1 MNVPGYVPAGFV
13 RKPRSPQDDELLL
26 RTPPPAAPRATTS
39 RGVMTDGSEDA
50 APRAVA
56 DGRRSAPR
64 SDAFGSPPPL
74 LSLPPPPPT
83 PPPPSPPL
91 TPPPSPWRRRRPAAP
106 RTVADD
112 RCEALLLGPL
122 PTARA
127 IDVGRNGAASPC
139 LSGCSSHR
147 CGADERL
154 AAEPPRRVAR
164 SQLAILERERDY
176 YKSALRSSLAWAKGM
191 QRQAD
196 QRADERRRPRPR
208 ITLDAPPGLRRA
220 ARLDAAAEHDAEAA
234 DPLRREAAYAGQGRR
249 AKPRLISAA
258 NFTSRRTTSAAASCG
273 ATRTRRARFFTD
285 AASRG
290 VGRALLEDRR
300 APFEHFFPRNLF
312 LSAVHA
318 VAFTAAPALA
328 AATPGPDAPDDEEL
342 LDWEKLAEELKDF
355 KQRAAAMLVRV
366 LGCTSL
372 KRALEAACVKYCA
385 LPTADKL
392 VKDASKSALRKAAR
406 HGRLGASYR
415 MLATAAYANALSY
428 VSNLAVEEACFL
440 AQYTRETKADPRAE
454 LAHRRKLK
462 KQSAAALVGYGA
474 AYTFATRVCP
484 APSFLFLVFFRR
496 GARRL
501 GMALG
506 TVVKPGWGTVI
517 GGAFG
522 DLLGILLL

>member
-1 MNVPGYVPAGFV
+1 MG
-13 RKPRSPQDDELLL
+13 
-26 RTPPPAAPRATTS
+26 
-39 RGVMTDGSEDA
+39 GVQIQ
-50 APRAVA
+50 
-56 DGRRSAPR
+56 
-64 SDAFGSPPPL
+64 
-74 LSLPPPPPT
+74 
-83 PPPPSPPL
+83 
-91 TPPPSPWRRRRPAAP
+91 
-106 RTVADD
+106 ADD
-112 RCEALLLGPL
+112 LGGGL
-122 PTARA
+122 
-127 IDVGRNGAASPC
+127 V
-139 LSGCSSHR
+139 
-147 CGADERL
+147 
-154 AAEPPRRVAR
+154 RRDTN
-164 SQLAILERERDY
+164 EE
-176 YKSALRSSLAWAKGM
+176 
-191 QRQAD
+191 
-196 QRADERRRPRPR
+196 
-208 ITLDAPPGLRRA
+208 
-220 ARLDAAAEHDAEAA
+220 
-234 DPLRREAAYAGQGRR
+234 
-249 AKPRLISAA
+249 
-258 NFTSRRTTSAAASCG
+258 
-273 ATRTRRARFFTD
+273 RARFFTD

-406 HGRLGASYR
+406 HGRLGASCR

-428 VSNLAVEEACFL
+428 VSNLAVEEACFF
-440 AQYTRETKADPRAE
+440 AQYARETKADPRAE

-484 APSFLFLVFFRR
+484 APFFLFWYFFDAARAGSAWR
-496 GARRL
+496 SARSSSPAGARSS
-501 GMALG
+501 AAPSG
-506 TVVKPGWGTVI
+506 TSSASSSCRTR
-517 GGAFG
+517 
-522 DLLGILLL
+522 ILIRV

>member
-1 MNVPGYVPAGFV
+1 MG
-13 RKPRSPQDDELLL
+13 
-26 RTPPPAAPRATTS
+26 
-39 RGVMTDGSEDA
+39 GVQ
-50 APRAVA
+50 
-56 DGRRSAPR
+56 
-64 SDAFGSPPPL
+64 
-74 LSLPPPPPT
+74 
-83 PPPPSPPL
+83 
-91 TPPPSPWRRRRPAAP
+91 
-106 RTVADD
+106 
-112 RCEALLLGPL
+112 
-122 PTARA
+122 
-127 IDVGRNGAASPC
+127 I
-139 LSGCSSHR
+139 
-147 CGADERL
+147 
-154 AAEPPRRVAR
+154 
-164 SQLAILERERDY
+164 
-176 YKSALRSSLAWAKGM
+176 
-191 QRQAD
+191 QAD
-196 QRADERRRPRPR
+196 HLGGGLVRRD
-208 ITLDAPPGLRRA
+208 TN
-220 ARLDAAAEHDAEAA
+220 EE
-234 DPLRREAAYAGQGRR
+234 
-249 AKPRLISAA
+249 
-258 NFTSRRTTSAAASCG
+258 
-273 ATRTRRARFFTD
+273 RARFFTD

-428 VSNLAVEEACFL
+428 VSNLAVEEACFF
-440 AQYTRETKADPRAE
+440 AQYARETKADPRAE

-484 APSFLFLVFFRR
+484 APFFLFLVFFRR